1 MNKKQIICLLLSVL
15 MVTALVAPVESFAE
29 DMDFVDEFYAEEGYW
44 DEAVNDYTEDDYSIE
59 GFFDDQSQQ
68 YEPYGY
74 VEGEYYD
81 DTVSEFIETEPETV
95 DVESEA
101 IFFEDEFTEDDYFV
115 EGFFDDQSQQYES
128 YDYVEDDYYDHTAIT
143 EFTLDENE
151 AYGSSNS
158 FIIGQPQDYSGMV
171 GTNATFTV
179 EADSTD
185 VTYQWQARK
194 NSNSA
199 WGATSMSGNRTNTLT
214 VPILETR
221 DGYQYRCL
229 VTKGNVTLESDPA
242 TLSVVTF
249 SIIGQPQD
257 YSGMVGTNATFTV
270 EADGTDVTY
279 QWQARKNS
287 NSAWGATSMSG
298 SRTNTLTVPILETRD
313 GYQYRCLVTKGNVT
327 LESDPAT
334 LTVITDVILDG
345 VTYAKLEDGTFAVV
359 SYDGSASEI
368 VIPSMVNGI
377 TVTKIGN
384 DAFNGKANLTSIS
397 LPNSITVIGERAFK
411 NCTNLSTMTSHN

>member
-242 TLSVVTF
+242 TL
-249 SIIGQPQD
+249 
-257 YSGMVGTNATFTV
+257 
-270 EADGTDVTY
+270 
-279 QWQARKNS
+279 
-287 NSAWGATSMSG
+287 
-298 SRTNTLTVPILETRD
+298 
-313 GYQYRCLVTKGNVT
+313 
-327 LESDPAT
+327 
-334 LTVITDVILDG
+334 TVITDVILDG